1 MVIKVVLFSNSC
13 TLLVGYIF
21 VVLVKYLIVV
31 NQVSTHLFSFCTVS
45 NYNNTCVL
53 DFTPNKSPSQN
64 LKYFYHFRKDFLP
77 PYGIA
82 HNDQSFSDEKMQ
94 ARIEAINCEFII
106 QPWIG
111 VSRFAETMLAN
122 GKFLEESKDLLDSEN
137 LTKFLKKLNRY
148 EELLEVFSS
157 KSDAAGNW

>member
-1 MVIKVVLFSNSC
+1 M
-13 TLLVGYIF
+13 
-21 VVLVKYLIVV
+21 
-31 NQVSTHLFSFCTVS
+31 FSFCTVS

-106 QPWIG
+106 RPWIG
-111 VSRFAETMLAN
+111 VSKFAETMLAN
-122 GKFLEESKDLLDSEN
+122 EKFLEESKDLLDSQN

-148 EELLEVFSS
+148 EESPEVFSS
-157 KSDAAGNW
+157 KSDTARNW